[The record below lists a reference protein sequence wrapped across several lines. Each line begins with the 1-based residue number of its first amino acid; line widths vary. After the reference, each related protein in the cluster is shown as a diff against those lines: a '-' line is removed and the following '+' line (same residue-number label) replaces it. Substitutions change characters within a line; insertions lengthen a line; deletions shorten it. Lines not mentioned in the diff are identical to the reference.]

1 MEHKKNTCSSQK
13 DVEKSLSNSFPLSQ
27 RHLGGQYKLEIK
39 NSDDIWL
46 PVNQYRFL
54 TYEDA
59 CDILGEVK
67 SVDTNSIEI
76 RISPECQML

>member
-1 MEHKKNTCSSQK
+1 MEPKKNTCSSQK
-13 DVEKSLSNSFPLSQ
+13 DVEMPSSNNSQ
-27 RHLGGQYKLEIK
+27 LYPRRLGGQYKLEMK
-39 NSDDIWL
+39 NSEDIWL

-59 CDILGEVK
+59 CDILSEV
-67 SVDTNSIEI
+67 NSFDSDVVKF

>member
-13 DVEKSLSNSFPLSQ
+13 DVEKSSSNSSPLSQ

>member
-1 MEHKKNTCSSQK
+1 M
-13 DVEKSLSNSFPLSQ
+13 
-27 RHLGGQYKLEIK
+27 K
-39 NSDDIWL
+39 NSEDIWL

-59 CDILGEVK
+59 CDILGEVN
-67 SVDTNSIEI
+67 SVDSTVVKF

>member
-1 MEHKKNTCSSQK
+1 MEHKKNIWMWQNPVKKSS
-13 DVEKSLSNSFPLSQ
+13 SNSSPLSQ

-39 NSDDIWL
+39 NSDDVWL

-67 SVDTNSIEI
+67 SVDTNSIDI
-76 RISPECQML
+76 RVTPECQML